1 MAWIVSRCLVIAQ
14 FRAAN
19 ARDKP
24 RAVIPGR
31 PQGEPGMTAEAH
43 LTVAKNFLTSRT
55 NSSGCSNAAK
65 WPPFSISL
73 QWVMLGKFGSIQRRT
88 GVMISLGNTATPVGT
103 FTVGRERRLPKLS
116 Q

>member
-1 MAWIVSRCLVIAQ
+1 MPGLVPGIHV
-14 FRAAN
+14 FAAGFTDVDG
-19 ARDKP
+19 RDKP
-24 RAVIPGR
+24 GHD
-31 PQGEPGMTAEAH
+31 GEKCAQR
-43 LTVAKNFLTSRT
+43 TVRKNRRTSST

-73 QWVMLGKFGSIQRRT
+73 QWVMLVKFGSIQRRT

-103 FTVGRERRLPKLS
+103 FTTGADRRLPKLS